1 VLGDPLWKLTGMR
14 PGSVFPIQAGFV
26 LLGAMGSLA
35 ASFRFAER
43 DYPARAWQ
51 AVVPWALLVA
61 VLAAVALWMLAQP
74 MDMRGLG
81 FAG

>member
-1 VLGDPLWKLTGMR
+1 M
-14 PGSVFPIQAGFV
+14 

-43 DYPARAWQ
+43 DYPARA
-51 AVVPWALLVA
+51 ARAAAPWALLVA
-61 VLAAVALWMLAQP
+61 FLAIVALWMLAQP